1 MVSFSGGAVSMRRFE
16 HHRHWLPRPLRWGL
30 LFAIGLSA
38 TALYFLFTATTNT
51 ALFAK
56 YYPTLLAVNGALVG
70 LLAILVIFQLVRL
83 GRRLRR
89 RDFGSRLALRLVL
102 VLALMSLLPGAL
114 IYAVSVKFLARSI
127 DSWFEV
133 RLDKAL
139 EGGLNLGRGA
149 LDNALKELVKRAD
162 IIADA
167 LAPLDPAEQGVALS
181 RLRERV
187 GVQEAVL
194 FNNRGRIVSYA
205 GNEKAG
211 FVPEA
216 LSPAALRQARSA
228 QRFAGIESA
237 EERGLYLRVVVPV
250 ESASLIAEGRALQVV
265 QPVSGQLAA
274 EADAVRA
281 GYRDYQELL
290 LARVGLKRIY
300 GITLTLTLLV
310 ALLSAFLIAFLLSA
324 RLAAPLLTLAEGTR
338 AVAQGDFSQRVPV
351 ESKDELG
358 VLSQSFN
365 TMTEQLAEAKSTAV
379 QHEAEI
385 SAAKAYLESLLA
397 NLSAGVM
404 SFDRE
409 LHLRSVNP
417 SAAAIL
423 GEPMEELV
431 GAELKSFGARS
442 APLNAIAETIEAG
455 FESGRGAEWERQIS
469 VSRDG
474 VDKTLL
480 FRGTSLAAGNESGH
494 VVVFDDISH
503 VIQAQRHAAW
513 SEVAR
518 RLAHEIKNPLTPIQL
533 SAERMQLKLVDRL
546 PPAEAEMLNRSTR
559 TIVEQVAAL
568 KSMVDAFSQYAR
580 SPEPKLQWLDLNQVT
595 REVLGLYESLGRRMD
610 LRLAPDLPLIQ
621 GDARLLRQVFHN
633 LMQNA
638 QDALAEVAEP
648 RIVVIS
654 EDTGRTIRFSIED
667 NGGGFPEQM
676 KQRLFEPYVTTKQK
690 GTGLGLS
697 IVKKIIEDHGG
708 SVAIENVKPHGA
720 KVSIDL
726 PRRTDAGPRAV
737 ATE

>member
-1 MVSFSGGAVSMRRFE
+1 MSMRRKTD
-16 HHRHWLPRPLRWGL
+16 HHHQRWLPRPVRYTL
-30 LFAIGLSA
+30 LFCIGLSA
-38 TALYFLFTATTNT
+38 IALYFLFTATSNT
-51 ALFAK
+51 ALFTK
-56 YYPTLLAVNGALVG
+56 YYPTLLAVNGVLAV
-70 LLAILVIFQLVRL
+70 LLAVLVIFQLSRL
-83 GRRLRR
+83 RRRLRR
-89 RDFGSRLALRLVL
+89 SEFGSRLALRFVL

-133 RLDKAL
+133 RLDKAF

-149 LDNALKELVKRAD
+149 LDSALKDIAKRAD
-162 IIADA
+162 TIADA
-167 LAPLDPAEQGVALS
+167 LSHLDAGEQSGALS
-181 RLRERV
+181 RLREQA

-194 FNNRGRIVSYA
+194 FTNRGRIVSYA
-205 GNEKAG
+205 GSEKAG

-216 LSPAALRQARSA
+216 LSPAALREARSA
-228 QRFAGIESA
+228 QRFAGIESS
-237 EERGLYLRVVVPV
+237 EERGLYLRVVVPIA
-250 ESASLIAEGRALQVV
+250 SATLLADSLALQVL
-265 QPVSGQLAA
+265 QPVPSQLAA

-300 GITLTLTLLV
+300 GITLTLTLLI
-310 ALLSAFLIAFLLSA
+310 ALLSAFRVAFLLSA

-338 AVAQGDFSQRVPV
+338 AVAHGDFSQRVPV
-351 ESKDELG
+351 ESRDELG
-358 VLSQSFN
+358 VLSESFN
-365 TMTEQLAEAKSTAV
+365 TMTQQLAEAKLMAEHH
-379 QHEAEI
+379 QAEI

-397 NLSAGVM
+397 NLSTGVM
-404 SFDRE
+404 SFDRQ
-409 LHLRSVNP
+409 LHMRSANP

-423 GEPMEELV
+423 GHPMEELV
-431 GAELKSFGARS
+431 GAELGAFGAR
-442 APLNAIAETIEAG
+442 ARELGAIAETIQAG
-455 FESGRGAEWERQIS
+455 FESGRGLEWERQVS
-469 VSRDG
+469 VARDG
-474 VDKTLL
+474 VEKTLL
-480 FRGTSLAAGNESGH
+480 FRGTSLAAAPEGGH

-533 SAERMQLKLVDRL
+533 SAERLQLKLMDRL
-546 PPAEAEMLNRSTR
+546 PPSEADMLNRSTR

-595 REVLGLYESLGRRMD
+595 REVLGLYETLGRRMD
-610 LRLAPDLPLIQ
+610 MRLAPDLPLIQ

-648 RIVVIS
+648 RIVVTS
-654 EDTGRTIRFSIED
+654 EDTGRTIRLSIED
-667 NGGGFPEQM
+667 NGSGFPEQM
-676 KQRLFEPYVTTKQK
+676 KSRVFEPYVTTKQK

-726 PRRTDAGPRAV
+726 PRRTDAGPRIV
-737 ATE
+737 ASA

>member
-1 MVSFSGGAVSMRRFE
+1 MRLSD
-16 HHRHWLPRPLRWGL
+16 HRHWLPRPLRYGL
-30 LFAIGLSA
+30 LACIGLSA
-38 TALYFLFTATTNT
+38 IALFFLFTATANT
-51 ALFAK
+51 TLFTK
-56 YYPTLLAVNGALVG
+56 YYPALLAVNGALVVI
-70 LLAILVIFQLVRL
+70 LAILVIFQLSRL

-89 RDFGSRLALRLVL
+89 QEFGSRLALRFVL
-102 VLALMSLLPGAL
+102 VFALMSLLPGAV

-149 LDNALKELVKRAD
+149 LDSTLKDLAKRAD
-162 IIADA
+162 SIADG
-167 LAPLDPAEQGVALS
+167 LAQLDVHEQGPALS
-181 RLRERV
+181 RLRERA

-194 FNNRGRIVSYA
+194 FTNRGRIVSYA

-216 LSPAALRQARSA
+216 LSPAALRHARTG
-228 QRFAGIESA
+228 QRFAEIEST
-237 EERGLYLRVVVPV
+237 EDRGLYLRVVVPV
-250 ESASLIAEGRALQVV
+250 DSVSLIAETRSLQVV
-265 QPVSGQLAA
+265 HPVPSQLAA

-300 GITLTLTLLV
+300 GITLTLTLLI

-338 AVAQGDFSQRVPV
+338 AVAHGDFSQRVPV
-351 ESKDELG
+351 ESRDELG
-358 VLSQSFN
+358 VLTQSFN
-365 TMTEQLAEAKSTAV
+365 TMTEQLAEARLTAEH
-379 QHEAEI
+379 HEAEI

-409 LHLRSVNP
+409 LRLRSVNP

-423 GEPMEELV
+423 EHPMESLIGE
-431 GAELKSFGARS
+431 ELKEFGRR
-442 APLNAIAETIEAG
+442 EAG
-455 FESGRGAEWERQIS
+455 LDAVAEAVQGGFEKGRGGEWERQ
-469 VSRDG
+469 VSLTRGG
-474 VDKTLL
+474 VEKTLL
-480 FRGTSLAAGNESGH
+480 FRGTSLGAANESGH

-546 PPAEAEMLNRSTR
+546 PPAEADMLNRSTR

-580 SPEPKLQWLDLNQVT
+580 SPEPKLQRLDLNQVT

-610 LRLAPDLPLIQ
+610 LRLAPDLPPVQ
-621 GDARLLRQVFHN
+621 GDPRLLRQVFHN

-638 QDALAEVAEP
+638 QDALAEVPEP
-648 RIVVIS
+648 RIIVTS
-654 EDTGRTIRFSIED
+654 EDTGRTVRLSIED
-667 NGGGFPEQM
+667 NGSGFPEQM
-676 KQRLFEPYVTTKQK
+676 KSRVFEPYVTTKQK

-726 PRRTDAGPRAV
+726 PQRTDAGPRVV
-737 ATE
+737 AAG